1 MRISFYCVPLSS
13 VCAPEQGSDPECV
26 PCKARGEARLHSSE
40 GQTVEDQNDLEL
52 QEVGLRVGAE
62 WEEPQKQ
69 CARVGW
75 EAGKQTAVGEPQK
88 QCPRVGWEAGKRP
101 RCPELAGDKETCCV
115 GNGCVPR
122 PWVLER
128 SLLDFGGKTG
138 LIHYF

>member
-13 VCAPEQGSDPECV
+13 VCASEQGNDPECV
-26 PCKARGEARLHSSE
+26 PCKARGEARLHSRE

-62 WEEPQKQ
+62 WEEL
-69 CARVGW
+69 
-75 EAGKQTAVGEPQK
+75 QK

-101 RCPELAGDKETCCV
+101 WCPELAGVKETCCV

-122 PWVLER
+122 PWVLGR

>member
-13 VCAPEQGSDPECV
+13 VCASEQGSDPECV

-52 QEVGLRVGAE
+52 QEVGLRMGAK

-75 EAGKQTAVGEPQK
+75 ET
-88 QCPRVGWEAGKRP
+88 GKRP
-101 RCPELAGDKETCCV
+101 WCPELAGVKETCCV